1 MFNQQTPEQV
11 AVEVTMLRSQLDQ
24 IDRQMMLL
32 IREREIVAVKFRLA
46 MSRAAELPNKG
57 ETRHVAGRQ
66 II

>member
-1 MFNQQTPEQV
+1 
-11 AVEVTMLRSQLDQ
+11 
-24 IDRQMMLL
+24 MMLL